1 VRKSVKK
8 TIVAIITAA
17 LTGILAAGCST
28 GDNITC
34 KKQDKHSRKYELC
47 VQGNSG
53 SHVVT
58 VPYSVYRQA
67 RVGDSYSSDSEGHV
81 TIGHAGEGHGG
92 GFGNS
97 GGHGGFGG
105 GGHGGGGGR

>member
-1 VRKSVKK
+1 MKK
-8 TIVAIITAA
+8 TIAAIIAAA

-34 KKQDKHSRKYELC
+34 KKQDKHSHKYELC

-53 SHVVT
+53 SHVAT

-67 RVGDSYSSDSEGHV
+67 RIGDSYSSDSEGHV
-81 TIGHAGEGHGG
+81 TISHADSGGDAGHGG
-92 GFGNS
+92 FGDS

-105 GGHGGGGGR
+105 GGK